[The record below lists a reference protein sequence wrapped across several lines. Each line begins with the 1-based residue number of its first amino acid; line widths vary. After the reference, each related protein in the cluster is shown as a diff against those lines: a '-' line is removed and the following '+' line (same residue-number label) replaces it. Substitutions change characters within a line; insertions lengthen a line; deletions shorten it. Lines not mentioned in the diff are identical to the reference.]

1 MLSFL
6 LSALIATAAVQES
19 HPAPASPPAGVGIVV
34 HEADV
39 RVQQVPPH
47 NGTGMSTAYR
57 ISDVAPNRSMEF
69 RKRVMHPGASIGL
82 HVIAHDEVYHVVSGE
97 GDVTSDGVTTRMK
110 AGDTAY
116 LYDGN
121 NVGITQVGE
130 EDLVLIISYPLAQ
143 RRD

>member
-1 MLSFL
+1 M
-6 LSALIATAAVQES
+6 VR
-19 HPAPASPPAGVGIVV
+19 
-34 HEADV
+34 EADV
-39 RVQQVPPH
+39 RVRQVPPH

-130 EDLVLIISYPLAQ
+130 EDLVLIIAYPLAR